1 MPRNRMIKPEFW
13 SSPQVVWCCHSA
25 RLLFVGMLNFADDR
39 GCMPASVDRLK
50 MEIFPGDDWVPRE
63 DVQAWLRELVSV
75 GLVSEYACGDDRYL
89 HICKFTKHQRIQ
101 RPTYTY
107 PPPPQTTGDSAS
119 PPGALQE
126 PSRSPPPK
134 AKEAKR
140 SEGSEGKEGSE
151 EKEEKEKKL
160 RSIDR
165 SIDSSSDVKIDWAV
179 VIGNAKTLC
188 GLIRE
193 KPAWND
199 FDGAG
204 AFAEVLLYAAAAV
217 ESGVLPLTWLDGG
230 LAKMLEGRRKTKPAG
245 YLGKV
250 LAADALEI
258 YGVDWDDWKRGIT
271 LPKRKE
277 PDK

>member
-1 MPRNRMIKPEFW
+1 M
-13 SSPQVVWCCHSA
+13 
-25 RLLFVGMLNFADDR
+25 
-39 GCMPASVDRLK
+39 
-50 MEIFPGDDWVPRE
+50 
-63 DVQAWLRELVSV
+63 
-75 GLVSEYACGDDRYL
+75 
-89 HICKFTKHQRIQ
+89 
-101 RPTYTY
+101 
-107 PPPPQTTGDSAS
+107 
-119 PPGALQE
+119 
-126 PSRSPPPK
+126 
-134 AKEAKR
+134 
-140 SEGSEGKEGSE
+140 
-151 EKEEKEKKL
+151 
-160 RSIDR
+160 
-165 SIDSSSDVKIDWAV
+165 
-179 VIGNAKTLC
+179 C

-258 YGVDWDDWKRGIT
+258 YEVDWDDWKRGIT